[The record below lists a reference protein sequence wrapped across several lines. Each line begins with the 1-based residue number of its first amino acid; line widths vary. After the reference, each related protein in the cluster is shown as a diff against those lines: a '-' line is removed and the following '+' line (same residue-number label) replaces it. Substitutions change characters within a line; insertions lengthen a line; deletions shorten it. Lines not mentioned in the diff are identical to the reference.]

1 MHYVTKYS
9 SAKTWGYLKISPS
22 DILLLSNHTFTTI
35 SLYSKFNSRW
45 ENILWLLQKNRNIC
59 LFIKLYQKT
68 LKRKH
73 PNQQRVSYLLTLKN
87 TWRIINTIA
96 TIFFKNIL
104 VYLSL
109 DIICSWKL
117 TVFTSLALTK
127 LFAPWNRQYL
137 Q

>member
-1 MHYVTKYS
+1 MLPNIPQ
-9 SAKTWGYLKISPS
+9 LKLGDILRYHPS
-22 DILLLSNHTFTTI
+22 DILLLSNHTSTTT

-45 ENILWLLQKNRNIC
+45 ENVLWLLQKNRNIC

-73 PNQQRVSYLLTLKN
+73 PNQQRVSYLLTLQN

-96 TIFFKNIL
+96 TIFFKNML

-117 TVFTSLALTK
+117 TVSTSLALTK
-127 LFAPWNRQYL
+127 LFALWNRQYL

>member
-1 MHYVTKYS
+1 MLPNIPQ
-9 SAKTWGYLKISPS
+9 LKLGDILRYHPS
-22 DILLLSNHTFTTI
+22 DILLLSNHTSTTI
-35 SLYSKFNSRW
+35 SLYSIFNSRW

-68 LKRKH
+68 RV
-73 PNQQRVSYLLTLKN
+73 RVSYLLTLQN

-96 TIFFKNIL
+96 TIFFKNML
-104 VYLSL
+104 VYSSL

-117 TVFTSLALTK
+117 TVSTSLALTK